1 MQNFNLHT
9 HSVYSDG
16 KSQPCEIVEEAVR
29 QGFTTLGFS
38 EHSPLP
44 FDNNFSVKSAD
55 MPRYVSEIA
64 QLKEEFKDKI
74 DIYCALEA
82 DYLTGFS
89 EPFAVT
95 QEKYHLNYL
104 IGGVHLVINPAL
116 RPFEGPQGPQAQG
129 PARAK
134 VVEPVEIEDSTKLN
148 PTISAD
154 EIWFIDGP
162 KWEVYDEGLQ
172 KFFDG
177 DIRRAVRRFFEQT
190 NEMIENERFD
200 IIAHFDKIKMHNR
213 DRYFHEDEPWY
224 RKLALET
231 LDLIREKGLVME
243 INTRGIYK
251 KRYNGF
257 YPSPWLMKEAS
268 KMGVPAII
276 SADAHHFSEI
286 SLEFVAAEEV
296 LKKAG
301 YRSVVNFKDGQW
313 VEKVL
318 S

>member
-1 MQNFNLHT
+1 MRPQFVSIMQNFNLHT

-16 KSQPCEIVEEAVR
+16 KSQPREIVEEAIR
-29 QGFTTLGFS
+29 QGLTTLGFS

-44 FDNNFSVKSAD
+44 FDNTFSVKSAD
-55 MPRYVSEIA
+55 MPRYVAEIA
-64 QLKEEFKDKI
+64 QLKAEFKDKI

-82 DYLTGFS
+82 DYLTGVS

-95 QEKYHLNYL
+95 KEKYHLDYL
-104 IGGVHLVINPAL
+104 IGGVHLVIDPAL
-116 RPFEGPQGPQAQG
+116 RQAQG
-129 PARAK
+129 PAKSK
-134 VVEPVEIEDSTKLN
+134 VIEPVEM
-148 PTISAD
+148 PAISAD

-172 KFFDG
+172 KFFNG
-177 DIRRAVRRFFEQT
+177 DIRRAVRRFFEQS
-190 NEMIENERFD
+190 NEMIENEQFD

-224 RKLALET
+224 RKLAFET

-257 YPSPWLMKEAS
+257 YPSPWLMEEAY

-276 SADAHHFSEI
+276 SADAHYFSEI
-286 SLEFVAAEEV
+286 TLEFSAAEEA

-301 YRSVVNFKDGQW
+301 YRSVVNFKDGHW
-313 VEKVL
+313 VEVAL

>member
-9 HSVYSDG
+9 HSMYSDG
-16 KSQPCEIVEEAVR
+16 KSQPREIAEEAVR
-29 QGFTTLGFS
+29 QGLTTLGFS

-55 MPRYVSEIA
+55 MPCYVAEIA
-64 QLKEEFKDKI
+64 QLKAEFKDKI

-82 DYLTGFS
+82 DYLTGVS

-95 QEKYHLNYL
+95 KEKYHLDYL
-104 IGGVHLVINPAL
+104 IGGVHLVIDPAL
-116 RPFEGPQGPQAQG
+116 RYFDKLSVHGPVKTKA
-129 PARAK
+129 
-134 VVEPVEIEDSTKLN
+134 VEPVET
-148 PTISAD
+148 PTITAD

-177 DIRRAVRRFFEQT
+177 DIHRAVHRFFEQS
-190 NEMIENERFD
+190 NEMIENEQFD

-213 DRYFHEDEPWY
+213 DRYFHEDESWY
-224 RKLALET
+224 QKLAMET

-257 YPSPWLMKEAS
+257 YPSPWLMEEAC

-286 SLEFVAAEEV
+286 TLEFAAAEEA

-301 YRSVVNFKDGQW
+301 YRSVVNFKNRQW
-313 VEKVL
+313 IEVAL
-318 S
+318 

>member
-1 MQNFNLHT
+1 MLKTKTMQNFNLHT
-9 HSVYSDG
+9 HSIYSDG
-16 KSQPCEIVEEAVR
+16 KSQPREIVEEAVR

-44 FDNNFSVKSAD
+44 FDNNFSVKEAN
-55 MPRYVSEIA
+55 MPRYVAEIA
-64 QLKEEFKDKI
+64 QLKEEFKGKI
-74 DIYCALEA
+74 DLYCALEA
-82 DYLTGFS
+82 DYITNTS
-89 EPFAVT
+89 EPFAIT
-95 QEKYHLNYL
+95 KEKYHLDYI
-104 IGGVHLVINPAL
+104 IGGVHLVGQSANP
-116 RPFEGPQGPQAQG
+116 
-129 PARAK
+129 
-134 VVEPVEIEDSTKLN
+134 
-148 PTISAD
+148 D

-162 KWEVYDEGLQ
+162 KWEVYDEGLL

-177 DIRRAVRRFFEQT
+177 DIRRAVRRFYEQS
-190 NEMIENERFD
+190 NEMIENEPFD

-243 INTRGIYK
+243 VNTRGIYK

-257 YPSPWLMKEAS
+257 YPSPWLMEEAC

-276 SADAHHFSEI
+276 SADADHFSEI
-286 SLEFVAAEEV
+286 TLEFDAAEEA

-301 YRSVVNFKDGQW
+301 YRSVVNFKDGHFI
-313 VEKVL
+313 EIGL
-318 S
+318 

>member
-9 HSVYSDG
+9 HSIYSDG
-16 KSQPCEIVEEAVR
+16 KSQPREIVEEAVR
-29 QGFTTLGFS
+29 QGLTTLGFS

-44 FDNNFSVKSAD
+44 FDNNFSVKEAD
-55 MPRYVSEIA
+55 MPRYVAEIA
-64 QLKEEFKDKI
+64 QLKAEFKGKI
-74 DIYCALEA
+74 DIYRGLEA
-82 DYLTGFS
+82 DYLTGVS

-95 QEKYHLNYL
+95 KEKYHLDYL
-104 IGGVHLVINPAL
+104 IGGVHLVGQSANP
-116 RPFEGPQGPQAQG
+116 
-129 PARAK
+129 
-134 VVEPVEIEDSTKLN
+134 N
-148 PTISAD
+148 

-177 DIRRAVRRFFEQT
+177 DIRRAVRRFFEQS
-190 NEMIENERFD
+190 NEMIENEPFD

-231 LDLIREKGLVME
+231 LDLIREKGLIME

-257 YPSPWLMKEAS
+257 YPSPWLMEEAC
-268 KMGVPAII
+268 KMHIPAII

-286 SLEFVAAEEV
+286 TLEFSAAEEA

-301 YRSVVNFKDGQW
+301 YRSVVNFKDGRW
-313 VEKVL
+313 VEVAI

>member
-9 HSVYSDG
+9 HSIYSDG
-16 KSQPCEIVEEAVR
+16 KSQPREIVEEAVR
-29 QGFTTLGFS
+29 QGLTTLGFS

-55 MPRYVSEIA
+55 MPRYVAEIA
-64 QLKEEFKDKI
+64 QLKAEFRDKI
-74 DIYCALEA
+74 DLYCALEA
-82 DYLTGFS
+82 DYITGVS

-95 QEKYHLNYL
+95 KEKYHLDYL
-104 IGGVHLVINPAL
+104 IGGVHLVINKPTEPTPRSVIA
-116 RPFEGPQGPQAQG
+116 GTDPQSPTLQ
-129 PARAK
+129 R
-134 VVEPVEIEDSTKLN
+134 PVEGSTLSEN
-148 PTISAD
+148 
-154 EIWFIDGP
+154 IWFIDGP

-177 DIRRAVRRFFEQT
+177 DIRRAVRRFYEQS
-190 NEMIENERFD
+190 NEMIENEQFD

-213 DRYFHEDEPWY
+213 ERYFHEDESWY

-243 INTRGIYK
+243 VNTRGIYK

-257 YPSPWLMKEAS
+257 YPSPWLMAEAC
-268 KMGVPAII
+268 KMGIPAVI

-286 SLEFVAAEEV
+286 TLEFAAAEEA
-296 LKKAG
+296 LKRAG
-301 YRSVVNFKDGQW
+301 YRNVVNFKNGQW
-313 VEKVL
+313 VEVAI
-318 S
+318 

>member
-1 MQNFNLHT
+1 MQNYNLHT
-9 HSVYSDG
+9 HSIYSDG
-16 KSQPCEIVEEAVR
+16 KSQPREIVEEAVR

-55 MPRYVSEIA
+55 MPRYVTEIA

-74 DIYCALEA
+74 DLYCALEA
-82 DYLTGFS
+82 DYLTGVS

-95 QEKYHLNYL
+95 KEKYHLDYL
-104 IGGVHLVINPAL
+104 IGGVHLVVDKVSEPAVPEAHRRVEGPAL
-116 RPFEGPQGPQAQG
+116 AE
-129 PARAK
+129 
-134 VVEPVEIEDSTKLN
+134 N
-148 PTISAD
+148 
-154 EIWFIDGP
+154 IWFIDGP

-172 KFFDG
+172 KLFDG
-177 DIRRAVRRFFEQT
+177 DIRRAVRRFFEQS
-190 NEMIENERFD
+190 NEMIENEPFD

-213 DRYFHEDEPWY
+213 DRYFHEDESWY
-224 RKLALET
+224 RKLAMET
-231 LDLIREKGLVME
+231 LDLIREKGLIME

-257 YPSPWLMKEAS
+257 YPSPWLMEEAC
-268 KMGVPAII
+268 KMGVPAVI

-286 SLEFVAAEEV
+286 TMEFAAAEEA

-313 VEKVL
+313 INVPL
-318 S
+318 I

>member
-16 KSQPCEIVEEAVR
+16 KSQPREIVEEAVR
-29 QGFTTLGFS
+29 QGLTTLGFS

-55 MPRYVSEIA
+55 MPHYVAEIA
-64 QLKEEFKDKI
+64 QLKEEFKDRI
-74 DIYCALEA
+74 DIYCGLEA

-95 QEKYHLNYL
+95 KEKYHLDYL
-104 IGGVHLVINPAL
+104 IGGVHLVIDLAL
-116 RPFEGPQGPQAQG
+116 QQDQA
-129 PARAK
+129 
-134 VVEPVEIEDSTKLN
+134 SL
-148 PTISAD
+148 AD
-154 EIWFIDGP
+154 QIWFIDGP

-177 DIRRAVRRFFEQT
+177 DIRRAVRRFFEQS
-190 NEMIENERFD
+190 NEMIENEPFD

-213 DRYFHEDEPWY
+213 DRYFHEDESWY

-231 LDLIREKGLVME
+231 LDLIREKGLIME
-243 INTRGIYK
+243 VNTRGIYK

-257 YPSPWLMKEAS
+257 YPSPWLMEEAC

-286 SLEFVAAEEV
+286 TLEFDSAEEA

-301 YRSVVNFKDGQW
+301 YRSVVNFKDGHFI
-313 VEKVL
+313 EIGL
-318 S
+318 

>member
-9 HSVYSDG
+9 HSIYSDG
-16 KSQPCEIVEEAVR
+16 KSQPREIVEEAIR

-55 MPRYVSEIA
+55 MPRYVDEIA

-82 DYLTGFS
+82 DYLTGVS

-95 QEKYHLNYL
+95 KEKYHLDYL
-104 IGGVHLVINPAL
+104 IGGVHLVGQSANP
-116 RPFEGPQGPQAQG
+116 
-129 PARAK
+129 
-134 VVEPVEIEDSTKLN
+134 N
-148 PTISAD
+148 

-172 KFFDG
+172 KLFDG
-177 DIRRAVRRFFEQT
+177 DIRRAVRRFFEQS
-190 NEMIENERFD
+190 NEMIENEPFD

-257 YPSPWLMKEAS
+257 YPSPWLMEEAC
-268 KMGVPAII
+268 KMGVPALI

-286 SLEFVAAEEV
+286 TLEFDAAEES
-296 LKKAG
+296 LKRAG
-301 YRSVVNFKDGQW
+301 YRSVVNFKDGKW
-313 VEKVL
+313 IEVPL

>member
-9 HSVYSDG
+9 HSIYSDG
-16 KSQPCEIVEEAVR
+16 KSQPREIVEEAVR
-29 QGFTTLGFS
+29 QGLTTLGFS

-44 FDNNFSVKSAD
+44 FDNNFSVKAAD
-55 MPRYVSEIA
+55 MPDYVAEIA
-64 QLKEEFKDKI
+64 QLKAEFKGKI
-74 DIYCALEA
+74 DLYCALEA
-82 DYLTGFS
+82 DYITGVS

-95 QEKYHLNYL
+95 KAKYHLDYL
-104 IGGVHLVINPAL
+104 IGGVHLVINKPTEPTPRSVIAGTDPQSPTL
-116 RPFEGPQGPQAQG
+116 QRPVEGPTLS
-129 PARAK
+129 
-134 VVEPVEIEDSTKLN
+134 EN
-148 PTISAD
+148 
-154 EIWFIDGP
+154 IWFIDGP

-172 KFFDG
+172 KFFGG
-177 DIRRAVRRFFEQT
+177 DIRRAVRRFYEQT
-190 NEMIENERFD
+190 NEMIENEQFD

-213 DRYFHEDEPWY
+213 ERYFREDEPWY
-224 RKLALET
+224 RALALET

-243 INTRGIYK
+243 VNTRGIYK

-257 YPSPWLMKEAS
+257 YPSPWLMDAAC
-268 KMGVPAII
+268 KMGIPAVI

-286 SLEFVAAEEV
+286 TLEFAAAEEA

-313 VEKVL
+313 VDVAF

>member
-9 HSVYSDG
+9 HSIYSDG
-16 KSQPCEIVEEAVR
+16 KSQPREIVEEAVR
-29 QGFTTLGFS
+29 QGLTTIGFS

-44 FDNNFSVKSAD
+44 FDNTFSVKSAD
-55 MPRYVSEIA
+55 MPSYVAEIA
-64 QLKEEFKDKI
+64 QLKAEFKGKI
-74 DIYCALEA
+74 DIYCGLEA
-82 DYLTGFS
+82 DYLTGVS

-95 QEKYHLNYL
+95 KEKYHLDYL
-104 IGGVHLVINPAL
+104 IGGVHLVVNPAL
-116 RPFEGPQGPQAQG
+116 RQAQG
-129 PARAK
+129 PEETK
-134 VVEPVEIEDSTKLN
+134 VVEPAETPTQTIN
-148 PTISAD
+148 PD

-177 DIRRAVRRFFEQT
+177 DIRRAVCRFFEQS
-190 NEMIENERFD
+190 NEMIENEQFD

-257 YPSPWLMKEAS
+257 YPSPWLMEEAC
-268 KMGVPAII
+268 KMSVPTII

-286 SLEFVAAEEV
+286 TLEFEAAEEA

-301 YRSVVNFKDGQW
+301 YRSVVNFKDGHW
-313 VEKVL
+313 VEVAL

>member
-1 MQNFNLHT
+1 MQIFNLHT

-16 KSQPCEIVEEAVR
+16 KSQPREIVEEAIR
-29 QGFTTLGFS
+29 QGLTTIGFS

-44 FDNNFSVKSAD
+44 FDNTFSVKSAD
-55 MPRYVSEIA
+55 MPRYVAEIA
-64 QLKEEFKDKI
+64 QLKAEFKDKI

-82 DYLTGFS
+82 DYLTGVS
-89 EPFAVT
+89 EPFSVT
-95 QEKYHLNYL
+95 KEKYHLDYL
-104 IGGVHLVINPAL
+104 IGGVHLVIDPAL
-116 RPFEGPQGPQAQG
+116 RQAQG
-129 PARAK
+129 PAKSK
-134 VVEPVEIEDSTKLN
+134 VIEPVEM
-148 PTISAD
+148 PAISAD

-177 DIRRAVRRFFEQT
+177 DIHRAVCRFFEQS
-190 NEMIENERFD
+190 NEMIENEQFD

-231 LDLIREKGLVME
+231 LDLIRQKGLVME

-257 YPSPWLMKEAS
+257 YPSPWLMEEAY
-268 KMGVPAII
+268 KMGVSAII

-286 SLEFVAAEEV
+286 TLEFATAEEA

-301 YRSVVNFKDGQW
+301 YRSVVNFKNGQW
-313 VEKVL
+313 IDVPL
-318 S
+318 A

>member
-1 MQNFNLHT
+1 MQKFNLHT

-16 KSQPCEIVEEAVR
+16 KSQPREIVEEAIR

-55 MPRYVSEIA
+55 MPRYVAEIA
-64 QLKEEFKDKI
+64 QLKAEFKDKI
-74 DIYCALEA
+74 DLYCALEA
-82 DYLTGFS
+82 DYLTGVS

-95 QEKYHLNYL
+95 KEKYHLDYL
-104 IGGVHLVINPAL
+104 IGGVHLVGQSANP
-116 RPFEGPQGPQAQG
+116 
-129 PARAK
+129 
-134 VVEPVEIEDSTKLN
+134 D
-148 PTISAD
+148 D
-154 EIWFIDGP
+154 IWFIDGP
-162 KWEVYDEGLQ
+162 KWEIYDEGLQ
-172 KFFDG
+172 RFFDG
-177 DIRRAVRRFFEQT
+177 DIRRAVRRFYEQT
-190 NEMIENERFD
+190 NEMIEREPFD

-213 DRYFHEDEPWY
+213 ERYFHEDEPWY
-224 RKLALET
+224 RQLALET
-231 LDLIREKGLVME
+231 LALIREKGLIME

-257 YPSPWLMKEAS
+257 YPSPWLMEEAC

-286 SLEFVAAEEV
+286 TLEFDAAEEA
-296 LKKAG
+296 LKRAG
-301 YRSVVNFKDGQW
+301 YRSVVNFKDGNW
-313 VEKVL
+313 VEVAF

>member
-9 HSVYSDG
+9 HSIYSDG
-16 KSQPCEIVEEAVR
+16 KSQPREIVEEAVR
-29 QGFTTLGFS
+29 QGLTTLGFS

-44 FDNNFSVKSAD
+44 FDNNFSVKEAD
-55 MPRYVSEIA
+55 MPNYVAEIA
-64 QLKEEFKDKI
+64 HLKEEFKDKI
-74 DIYCALEA
+74 DLYCGLEA
-82 DYLTGFS
+82 DYLTGIS

-95 QEKYHLNYL
+95 KEKYHLDYL
-104 IGGVHLVINPAL
+104 IGGVHLVVDKAPEL
-116 RPFEGPQGPQAQG
+116 VP
-129 PARAK
+129 
-134 VVEPVEIEDSTKLN
+134 EPVEGREGPTQSIN
-148 PTISAD
+148 PD

-172 KFFDG
+172 RLFDG
-177 DIRRAVRRFFEQT
+177 DIRRAVRRFFEQS
-190 NEMIENERFD
+190 NEMIENEPFD

-257 YPSPWLMKEAS
+257 YPSPWLMKEAC

-286 SLEFVAAEEV
+286 TLEFEAAEEA

-301 YRSVVNFKDGQW
+301 YRSVVNFKDGRW
-313 VEKVL
+313 VEVKL
-318 S
+318 A

>member
-9 HSVYSDG
+9 HSIYSDG
-16 KSQPCEIVEEAVR
+16 KSQPREILEEAVR
-29 QGFTTLGFS
+29 QGLTTLGFS

-44 FDNNFSVKSAD
+44 FDNNFSVKEAD
-55 MPRYVSEIA
+55 MPRYVAEIS
-64 QLKEEFKDKI
+64 QLKTEFKAEI
-74 DIYCALEA
+74 DIYCGLEA
-82 DYLTGFS
+82 DYLTGVS
-89 EPFAVT
+89 EPFAET
-95 QEKYHLNYL
+95 KEKYHLDYL
-104 IGGVHLVINPAL
+104 IGGVHLVGQSANP
-116 RPFEGPQGPQAQG
+116 
-129 PARAK
+129 
-134 VVEPVEIEDSTKLN
+134 
-148 PTISAD
+148 D

-177 DIRRAVRRFFEQT
+177 DIRRAVRRFFEQS
-190 NEMIENERFD
+190 NEMIENEPFD

-213 DRYFHEDEPWY
+213 DRYFHENEPWY

-231 LDLIREKGLVME
+231 LDLIREKGLIME

-257 YPSPWLMKEAS
+257 YPSPWLMEEAC
-268 KMGVPAII
+268 KMGIPAII

-286 SLEFVAAEEV
+286 TLEFAAAEEA

-301 YRSVVNFKDGQW
+301 YRSVVNFKNGRW
-313 VEKVL
+313 VEVAI

>member
-1 MQNFNLHT
+1 MQNYNLHT
-9 HSVYSDG
+9 HSIYSDG
-16 KSQPCEIVEEAVR
+16 KSQPREIVEEAVR
-29 QGFTTLGFS
+29 QGLTTLGFS

-44 FDNNFSVKSAD
+44 FDNNFSVKEAD
-55 MPRYVSEIA
+55 MPHYVAEIA
-64 QLKEEFKDKI
+64 QLKEEFKGKI
-74 DIYCALEA
+74 DIYCGLEA
-82 DYLTGFS
+82 DYLTGVS
-89 EPFAVT
+89 EPFAMT
-95 QEKYHLNYL
+95 KKKYHLDYL
-104 IGGVHLVINPAL
+104 IGGVHLVVNPAF
-116 RPFEGPQGPQAQG
+116 RQAQRPSLTEVPELVKG
-129 PARAK
+129 
-134 VVEPVEIEDSTKLN
+134 
-148 PTISAD
+148 PTISTD

-162 KWEVYDEGLQ
+162 KWEVYDDGLQ
-172 KFFDG
+172 KLFDG
-177 DIRRAVRRFFEQT
+177 DIRSAVCRFFEQS
-190 NEMIENERFD
+190 NEMIENEPFD

-257 YPSPWLMKEAS
+257 YPSPWLMEEAC

-286 SLEFVAAEEV
+286 SLEFVAAEEA

-313 VEKVL
+313 VEV
-318 S
+318 SFS

>member
-1 MQNFNLHT
+1 MMQNFNLHT

-16 KSQPCEIVEEAVR
+16 KSQPREIVEEAIR
-29 QGFTTLGFS
+29 QGLTTLGFS

-55 MPRYVSEIA
+55 MPRYVAEIA

-82 DYLTGFS
+82 DYLTGVS

-95 QEKYHLNYL
+95 KEKYHLDYL
-104 IGGVHLVINPAL
+104 IGGVHLVVDKVPELVPEPAVPEAH
-116 RPFEGPQGPQAQG
+116 RRVEGREGPTLAEQ
-129 PARAK
+129 
-134 VVEPVEIEDSTKLN
+134 
-148 PTISAD
+148 
-154 EIWFIDGP
+154 IWFIDGP

-172 KFFDG
+172 KFFNG
-177 DIRRAVRRFFEQT
+177 DIHRAVRRFFEQS
-190 NEMIENERFD
+190 NEMIENEQFD

-213 DRYFHEDEPWY
+213 DRYFHEDESWY

-231 LDLIREKGLVME
+231 LDLIREKGLVLE

-257 YPSPWLMKEAS
+257 YPSPWLMEEAC

-286 SLEFVAAEEV
+286 TLEFAAAEEA

-301 YRSVVNFKDGQW
+301 YRSVVNFKDGHW
-313 VEKVL
+313 VEVAL
-318 S
+318 

>member
-9 HSVYSDG
+9 HSIYSDG
-16 KSQPCEIVEEAVR
+16 KSQPREIVEEAVC
-29 QGFTTLGFS
+29 QGLTTLGFS

-44 FDNNFSVKSAD
+44 FDNTFSVKSAD
-55 MPRYVSEIA
+55 MPNYVAEIA
-64 QLKEEFKDKI
+64 QLKKEFKDKI
-74 DIYCALEA
+74 DIYCGLEA
-82 DYLTGFS
+82 DYLTGVS
-89 EPFAVT
+89 EPFTVT
-95 QEKYHLNYL
+95 KEKYRLDYL
-104 IGGVHLVINPAL
+104 IGGVHLVINPVL
-116 RPFEGPQGPQAQG
+116 RVLRQAQEPAQG
-129 PARAK
+129 PLA
-134 VVEPVEIEDSTKLN
+134 EQ
-148 PTISAD
+148 
-154 EIWFIDGP
+154 IWFIDGP

-177 DIRRAVRRFFEQT
+177 DIRRAVRRFFEQS
-190 NEMIENERFD
+190 NEMIENEQFD

-257 YPSPWLMKEAS
+257 YPSPWLMEEAF

-286 SLEFVAAEEV
+286 TLEFEAAEEA
-296 LKKAG
+296 LKRAG
-301 YRSVVNFKDGQW
+301 YRNVVNFKDGQW
-313 VEKVL
+313 IEVAI
-318 S
+318 

>member
-9 HSVYSDG
+9 HSIYSDG
-16 KSQPCEIVEEAVR
+16 KSQPREIVEEAVH
-29 QGFTTLGFS
+29 QGLTTLGFS

-55 MPRYVSEIA
+55 MPKYVAEIA
-64 QLKEEFKDKI
+64 QLKTEFKDKI
-74 DIYCALEA
+74 DIYCGLEA
-82 DYLTGFS
+82 DYLTSVS
-89 EPFAVT
+89 EPFAIT
-95 QEKYHLNYL
+95 KEKYHLDYL
-104 IGGVHLVINPAL
+104 IGGVHLVGQSANP
-116 RPFEGPQGPQAQG
+116 
-129 PARAK
+129 
-134 VVEPVEIEDSTKLN
+134 
-148 PTISAD
+148 D

-177 DIRRAVRRFFEQT
+177 DIRRAVRRFFDQS
-190 NEMIENERFD
+190 NEMIENEPFD

-224 RKLALET
+224 RQLALET
-231 LDLIREKGLVME
+231 LDLIRQKGLVME

-257 YPSPWLMKEAS
+257 YPSPWLMEEAC
-268 KMGVPAII
+268 KMHIPAII

-286 SLEFVAAEEV
+286 TLEFAAAEEA

-301 YRSVVNFKDGQW
+301 YRSVVNFKDGRFIE
-313 VEKVL
+313 VGL
-318 S
+318 

>member
-9 HSVYSDG
+9 HSIYSDG
-16 KSQPCEIVEEAVR
+16 KSQPREIVEEAVR

-55 MPRYVSEIA
+55 MPRYVAEIG
-64 QLKEEFKDKI
+64 QLKEEYKDRI

-82 DYLTGFS
+82 DYLTGIS

-95 QEKYHLNYL
+95 KEKYHLDYL
-104 IGGVHLVINPAL
+104 IGGVHLVVNPAFRRAQ
-116 RPFEGPQGPQAQG
+116 RPEVPELSVP
-129 PARAK
+129 
-134 VVEPVEIEDSTKLN
+134 EPVEGVEGPT
-148 PTISAD
+148 PTINTD

-172 KFFDG
+172 KLFGG
-177 DIRRAVRRFFEQT
+177 DIRRAVRRFYEQS
-190 NEMIENERFD
+190 NEMIENEPFN

-213 DRYFHEDEPWY
+213 DRYFHEDEAWY

-257 YPSPWLMKEAS
+257 YPSPWLMEEAC
-268 KMGVPAII
+268 KMGIPVII

-286 SLEFVAAEEV
+286 SLEFAAAEEA

-313 VEKVL
+313 IEVAI
-318 S
+318 

>member
-9 HSVYSDG
+9 HSIYSDG
-16 KSQPCEIVEEAVR
+16 KSQPREIVEEAIR
-29 QGFTTLGFS
+29 QGLTTLGFS

-55 MPRYVSEIA
+55 MPKYVAEIA
-64 QLKEEFKDKI
+64 QLKAEFKGKI
-74 DIYCALEA
+74 DIYCGLEA
-82 DYLTGFS
+82 DYLTGIS

-95 QEKYHLNYL
+95 KEKYHLDYL
-104 IGGVHLVINPAL
+104 IGGVHLVGQSANP
-116 RPFEGPQGPQAQG
+116 
-129 PARAK
+129 
-134 VVEPVEIEDSTKLN
+134 
-148 PTISAD
+148 D

-177 DIRRAVRRFFEQT
+177 DIRRAVRRFFDQS
-190 NEMIENERFD
+190 NEMIENESFD

-231 LDLIREKGLVME
+231 LDLICKKGLVME
-243 INTRGIYK
+243 INTRGLYK

-257 YPSPWLMKEAS
+257 YPSPWLMEEAC
-268 KMGVPAII
+268 KMHIPAII

-286 SLEFVAAEEV
+286 SLEFFAAEEA

-301 YRSVVNFKDGQW
+301 YRSVVNFKDGSW
-313 VEKVL
+313 VEVGF

>member
-9 HSVYSDG
+9 HSIYSDG
-16 KSQPCEIVEEAVR
+16 KSQPREIVEEAVR
-29 QGFTTLGFS
+29 QGLTTLGFS

-44 FDNNFSVKSAD
+44 FDNNFSVKEAD
-55 MPRYVSEIA
+55 MPRYVAEIA
-64 QLKEEFKDKI
+64 QLKAEFKGEI
-74 DIYCALEA
+74 DIYCGLEA
-82 DYLTGFS
+82 DYLTGVS

-95 QEKYHLNYL
+95 KEKYRLDYL
-104 IGGVHLVINPAL
+104 IGGVHLVGQSANP
-116 RPFEGPQGPQAQG
+116 
-129 PARAK
+129 
-134 VVEPVEIEDSTKLN
+134 
-148 PTISAD
+148 D

-177 DIRRAVRRFFEQT
+177 DIRRAVRRFFEQS
-190 NEMIENERFD
+190 NEMIENEQFD

-213 DRYFHEDEPWY
+213 DRYFHENEPWY

-231 LDLIREKGLVME
+231 LDLIREKGLIME

-251 KRYNGF
+251 KCYNGF
-257 YPSPWLMKEAS
+257 YPSPWLMEEAC
-268 KMGVPAII
+268 KMHIPAII

-286 SLEFVAAEEV
+286 TLEFSAAEEA

-301 YRSVVNFKDGQW
+301 YCSVVNFKNGRW
-313 VEKVL
+313 VEVAI